1 MLSDV
6 ITALATPPGRSALAI
21 VRLSGNDAHE
31 CAAKLLD
38 PFHPEPNRQNRLCSI
53 RHPETREV
61 LDRAVYSVYAAP
73 NSYTGEDMVEISTHG
88 GLIVPAGVLEAS
100 IAAGAR
106 QADPGEFTMRAVL
119 NGKMDLLQAEAVA
132 DLVDAGGPVQR
143 KVAIHQL
150 DRGLTSRIEKLRSD
164 FLELEALIGYDIDF
178 PEEDSGPVSE
188 ERILCSVGEL
198 RRSMA
203 QLLRTAAEGERVREG
218 ALAVIAGR
226 PNTGKSSLFNA
237 LLGKNRAIV
246 TEIAGTTRDAIDG
259 QVTCNGFPFRLV
271 DTAGLC
277 DSDDRVEREGIEV
290 SRAYLQDADLV
301 LFCVEAGRAV
311 TFDETEFIADVSA
324 PHILVRTMIDI
335 GGSGRIEE
343 FGVSSVSGEGIAEL
357 REAMAGAAFSAL
369 LNQADYEPLLTR
381 ARHRVAL
388 TRASGE
394 LDEFASAIGSDLD
407 IAIASTHILAA
418 VSALEDVIGVVTTED
433 VLGRI
438 FSDFCVGK

>member
-31 CAAKLLD
+31 CAAKLLA

-301 LFCVEAGRAV
+301 LFCVEAGREV
-311 TFDETEFIADVSA
+311 TFDETEFIADVLA

-335 GGSGRIEE
+335 GGSGRTEE

-388 TRASGE
+388 ARASGE
-394 LDEFASAIGSDLD
+394 LDEFESAIGSDLD

>member
-53 RHPETREV
+53 RHPETSEV

-277 DSDDRVEREGIEV
+277 DSEDRVEREGIEV

-301 LFCVEAGRAV
+301 LFCVEAGREV

-388 TRASGE
+388 ARASGE
-394 LDEFASAIGSDLD
+394 LDEFESAIGSDLD